1 MEKERSLTCL
11 KRTQISQ
18 RLLDGGHLVG
28 IRGHGRLVRFLLLG
42 PFERWCV
49 RHGFRAWWILA
60 FGEGDL
66 VSASWRKIWWWI
78 LLSFAALIGGVADYV
93 IPLLVMQR

>member
-28 IRGHGRLVRFLLLG
+28 IRGPGGLVRFLLLG
-42 PFERWCV
+42 PFERWSV
-49 RHGFRAWWILA
+49 RYGFRAWWILD
-60 FGEGDL
+60 FGEGDFSS
-66 VSASWRKIWWWI
+66 VSWWKTWWWI
-78 LLSFAALIGGVADYV
+78 LLSFAALIGGIAGYV
-93 IPLLVMQR
+93 IITLILQR